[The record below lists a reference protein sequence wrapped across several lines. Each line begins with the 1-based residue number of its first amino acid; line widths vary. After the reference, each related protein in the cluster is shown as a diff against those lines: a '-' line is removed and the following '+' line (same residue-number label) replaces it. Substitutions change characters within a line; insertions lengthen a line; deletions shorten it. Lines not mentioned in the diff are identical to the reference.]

1 VGAVTGPAGGF
12 DVRPEELRGVA
23 AALRRDGEDLAAG
36 GSGAVAAAR
45 AVAAAAAGDPLASA
59 AAGFVRALEVAV
71 GAVTARVGDAAAG
84 LDTAAGAYVGGDA
97 AASQG
102 LGEVPI
108 LGVGGR

>member
-1 VGAVTGPAGGF
+1 VTGPAGGF
-12 DVRPEELRGVA
+12 DVRPEELRGLA
-23 AALRRDGEDLAAG
+23 AALRRDGEVLAADA
-36 GSGAVAAAR
+36 SGAVAAVR
-45 AVAAAAAGDPLASA
+45 SVAGAAGGDPLASA
-59 AAGFVRALEVAV
+59 ATELVRALEVAA